1 MGGRQW
7 FVLYVLV
14 CLEVGFF
21 LMLVPWSAIWER
33 NYFLEAFPDLRPV
46 LLSLT
51 LRGAVC
57 GLGLANL
64 YLGVTEI
71 LNRLRG
77 VNDERAAYHSASEH
91 EHVGRN
97 RDAATSEHDATAK
110 ALAAPEER

>member
-1 MGGRQW
+1 MEDRQW

-21 LMLVPWSAIWER
+21 LILVPWSAIWER
-33 NYFLEAFPDLRPV
+33 NYFLEVFPDLRPV
-46 LLSLT
+46 LLSPS

-57 GLGLANL
+57 GLGLANVF
-64 YLGVTEI
+64 LGVNEI

-77 VNDERAAYHSASEH
+77 GSEQRTALTPKQNELGELGSH
-91 EHVGRN
+91 PSSTD
-97 RDAATSEHDATAK
+97 RDVSGK

>member
-21 LMLVPWSAIWER
+21 LMLVPWSAIWEH
-33 NYFLEAFPDLRPV
+33 NYFLQTFPDLRPV
-46 LLSLT
+46 LLSPT

-57 GLGLANL
+57 GLGLANV

-71 LNRLRG
+71 LNRLRVVSDG
-77 VNDERAAYHSASEH
+77 RAAYTKTSEH
-91 EHVGRN
+91 EHGGHKRDVGP
-97 RDAATSEHDATAK
+97 SEHD

>member
-1 MGGRQW
+1 MENRQW

-33 NYFLEAFPDLRPV
+33 NYFLETFPDLRPL
-46 LLSLT
+46 LLSPT

-57 GLGLANL
+57 GLGLANI

-71 LNRLRG
+71 LNRLRRASDARARYDLG
-77 VNDERAAYHSASEH
+77 VETGGSHGGASEH
-91 EHVGRN
+91 DTVAPE
-97 RDAATSEHDATAK
+97 